1 MIKERNTKQKTVI
14 LSAVRSTK
22 IHPTAEQVHAM
33 VLAEMP
39 NISLGTVYR
48 NLNHMAELGQ
58 LRRISVTDSPDR
70 FDGDLSPHHH
80 ICCTECGEFG
90 DRHDLPY
97 DKNLDAIAEKKSG
110 YKITRHETVFYGLCK
125 NCKKK
130 IKN

>member
-14 LSAVRSTK
+14 LSAVRSAK

-33 VLAEMP
+33 VLADMP

-58 LRRISVTDSPDR
+58 IRRISVTNSPDR

-80 ICCTECGEFG
+80 ICCSECGEFN
-90 DRHDLPY
+90 DRFDLPY
-97 DKNLDAIAEKKSG
+97 DKSLDTLAEKKTG

-125 NCKKK
+125 NCKKS